1 MNCRR
6 RRAERSAAASDYG
19 SRHLEVAGLAEKV
32 GFIGL
37 GIMGSLQAMNLAKA
51 GYELTVFNR
60 TRSKADAWVQ
70 EHGGTAVDS
79 PKEVAEASDVVIT
92 MVVDGAQVEDMISQ
106 ALPGARANT
115 LFVDMSTIA
124 PGTARGLDERLR
136 AEGHRFVDAPVTG
149 SSPKARTGT
158 LTIMVG
164 GAEADIE
171 RARPL
176 FEIMGEKIVI
186 CGEAGQG
193 QAVKVITQAITAVN
207 CATLAQG
214 LVLARQ
220 AGVDVEALL
229 QTMDGGSS
237 DSTMRALKGRP
248 MLEHDYTPLFKLA
261 HMLKDV
267 QLCLSEARTA
277 GGSFPFA
284 GLAAELY
291 GAGVGRGLGDE
302 DFAAVLEVVEG
313 ISGRRL

>member
-1 MNCRR
+1 M
-6 RRAERSAAASDYG
+6 
-19 SRHLEVAGLAEKV
+19 AEKV

-51 GYELTVFNR
+51 GVELTVFNR
-60 TRSKADAWVQ
+60 TREKADEWAA
-70 EHGGTAVDS
+70 EHGGTVVDS
-79 PKEVAEASDVVIT
+79 PKAVAEASDVVIT
-92 MVVDGAQVEDMISQ
+92 MVVDGAQVEDMIGQ
-106 ALPGARANT
+106 ALEGAKPGT
-115 LFVDMSTIA
+115 LFIDMSTIA
-124 PGTARGLDERLR
+124 PGTARSLAERCS
-136 AEGHRFVDAPVTG
+136 AEGHAFVDAPVTG

-176 FEIMGEKIVI
+176 FEIMGEKIVV
-186 CGEAGQG
+186 CGESGQG

-220 AGVDVEALL
+220 AGVNMDALL
-229 QTMDGGSS
+229 ETMNGGSS
-237 DSTMRALKGRP
+237 DSTMRALKGKP
-248 MLEHDYTPLFKLA
+248 MLEHDFTPLFKLA

-267 QLCLSEARTA
+267 QLCLAEARTA

-291 GAGVGRGLGDE
+291 GAGMGRGLGDQ
-302 DFAAVLEVVEG
+302 DFAAVLEVIEG
-313 ISGRRL
+313 LTSSRV